1 MRGFSRCVALA
12 ALLSGATVFADD
24 YDFRVENLGNPTP
37 GGANFNAAAN
47 PNFQAFARTF
57 GAALTSTNLMPP
69 ETVGHAGFN
78 INLELTVASLP
89 TESIP
94 GQTTLPTERAEPP
107 GTVLL
112 PAFHV
117 RKGLPFSLELGG
129 RVAWVEKSRM
139 VAATG
144 ELKWAV
150 NEGFTWLPD
159 IAVRGHVTRLFG
171 NRDFDLTGL
180 GLDFGIGKQ
189 FPLGG
194 MVTLT
199 PYGGLDFTGISATSS
214 ILDFRQTRTYGET
227 LAGPLAGLTDT
238 GVYSK
243 LSFGDNINQRLYGG
257 VRFVG
262 GVLQLG
268 AEISFTRLGSVDV
281 PTGADPAVTES
292 RGLPGVITFNT
303 SLGLDF

>member
-1 MRGFSRCVALA
+1 MRSLSRCVALTV
-12 ALLSGATVFADD
+12 LLSGATVLADD
-24 YDFRVENLGNPTP
+24 YDFRIEQLGNPTP
-37 GGANFNAAAN
+37 GAAGFNAAAN
-47 PNFQAFARTF
+47 ANFRAFARTF

-69 ETVGHAGFN
+69 ETVVHAGFN
-78 INLELTVASLP
+78 VNAELTVVSL
-89 TESIP
+89 SSDV
-94 GQTTLPTERAEPP
+94 QLPTERAQP

-117 RKGLPFSLELGG
+117 RKGLHFSLEMGG

-171 NRDFDLTGL
+171 NRAFDLTGL
-180 GLDFGIGKQ
+180 GLDVGVGKQ
-189 FPLGG
+189 FPIGG

-199 PYGGLDFTGISATSS
+199 PYGGLDFTGIRATSS
-214 ILDFRQTRTYGET
+214 VLDFRQTRTYQET
-227 LAGPLAGLTDT
+227 LTRPLAGLEDT
-238 GVYSK
+238 AVYSK
-243 LSFGDNINQRLYGG
+243 VSFGDNINQRLYGG

-268 AEISFTRLGSVDV
+268 AEVSYTRLGSVDV

-292 RGLPGVITFNT
+292 RGLPGVFTFST

>member
-1 MRGFSRCVALA
+1 VALA

-24 YDFRVENLGNPTP
+24 YDFRVERLGNPTP

-47 PNFQAFARTF
+47 ANFQAFARTF

-69 ETVGHAGFN
+69 ETLGHSGFN
-78 INLELTVASLP
+78 VNLELTVASLP
-89 TESIP
+89 SDTV
-94 GQTTLPTERAEPP
+94 LPTERAQQP

-117 RKGLPFSLELGG
+117 RKGLPFSLEFGG

-150 NEGFTWLPD
+150 NEGFTYLPD
-159 IAVRGHVTRLFG
+159 ISVRGHVTRLFG

-180 GLDFGIGKQ
+180 GLDFGVGKQ
-189 FPLGG
+189 FPIGG
-194 MVTLT
+194 MITLT
-199 PYGGLDFTGISATSS
+199 PYGGLDFTGISANSS
-214 ILDFRQTRTYGET
+214 ILDFRQDRTYGET
-227 LAGPLAGLTDT
+227 LTRPLAGLEDT
-238 GVYSK
+238 AVYSK
-243 LSFGDNINQRLYGG
+243 ASFGDNINQRLYGG
-257 VRFVG
+257 VRFIG
-262 GVLQLG
+262 GVLQIG

-292 RGLPGVITFNT
+292 KGLPGVVTFNT
-303 SLGLDF
+303 SFGLDF

>member
-1 MRGFSRCVALA
+1 MRSLSRCVALA

-37 GGANFNAAAN
+37 EAAGFNPAANANFR
-47 PNFQAFARTF
+47 AFARTF

-78 INLELTVASLP
+78 LNAELTVASLSSD
-89 TESIP
+89 TV
-94 GQTTLPTERAEPP
+94 LPTERAQP
-107 GTVLL
+107 GTVLV
-112 PAFHV
+112 PAFHI

-144 ELKWAV
+144 EVKWAV

-180 GLDFGIGKQ
+180 GLDFGVGKQ
-189 FPLGG
+189 FPIGG

-214 ILDFRQTRTYGET
+214 ILDFRQSRTYGET
-227 LAGPLAGLTDT
+227 LTRPLAGLEDT
-238 GVYSK
+238 AVYSK
-243 LSFGDNINQRLYGG
+243 VSFGDNINQRLYGG

-281 PTGADPAVTES
+281 PTGTDPAVTES
-292 RGLPGVITFNT
+292 RGIPGVLTFNT